1 MTGLE
6 NHAGF
11 NITVSKLQV
20 VEINYNKG
28 QFFLSNI
35 DEAYFNEPLNFEK
48 DKETKLSALLQ
59 GAFNELLI
67 KKPLKSAYVSF
78 TLPMELFY
86 LMQIP
91 YDNSLL
97 HQDLIDEFKWEFSVL
112 YPFIQPDDLAV
123 QYLEVEKNDFIPY
136 NSAIIYAVQRK
147 YLQFIENFC
156 RTNNLQLKF
165 IDNIHSASERALTLS
180 NSPFSKGLILSV
192 YFNNRFLS
200 VIYSLEG
207 KPIYQ
212 RVLPLNDAGE
222 VPAYLLSETSAK
234 ENFGINRGIIEKA
247 YITGEDIS
255 GTIVESLENIL
266 GIEFVHFNPFAKI
279 KPESKLYENKNFV
292 ERNNSFSSAAGI
304 AYRLA

>member
-1 MTGLE
+1 MTGIE

-11 NITVSKLQV
+11 NITNSKLQV

-28 QFFLSNI
+28 QFLLSNI

-67 KKPLKSAYVSF
+67 KKPLKSTFVSF

-97 HQDLIDEFKWEFSVL
+97 HQDLVEEFKWEFSQL
-112 YPFIQPDDLAV
+112 YPFVQPEDLV
-123 QYLEVEKNDFIPY
+123 LQYMEVEKNDFVPY
-136 NSAIIYAVQRK
+136 NTAIIYAVQRK

-156 RTNNLQLKF
+156 LNNNLHLKF

-180 NSPFSKGLILSV
+180 YSPFSKGLILSV

-200 VIYSLEG
+200 VIYSLDG

-212 RVLPLNDAGE
+212 RVLPLNDASE
-222 VPAYLLSETSAK
+222 VPTYLLSETAAK
-234 ENFGINRGIIEKA
+234 DNFSISRRIIEKA
-247 YITGEDIS
+247 YITGDDIS
-255 GTIVESLENIL
+255 GAIVESLENIL
-266 GIEFVHFNPFAKI
+266 GIEFHHFNPFAKI
-279 KPESKLYENKNFV
+279 KPEQGLYENKNFI
-292 ERNNSFSSAAGI
+292 ERSNSFSSAAGV

>member
-6 NHAGF
+6 KHAGF
-11 NITVSKLQV
+11 NVTSSKLQV
-20 VEINYNKG
+20 VEIDYDKG
-28 QFFLSNI
+28 QFLLSNI
-35 DEAYFNEPLNFEK
+35 DEAYFSETLNFEK

-67 KKPLKSAYVSF
+67 KKPLKSTFASF

-97 HQDLIDEFKWEFSVL
+97 HQDLIEEFRWEFSVL
-112 YPFIQPDDLAV
+112 YPYVPSDDLV
-123 QYLEVEKNDFIPY
+123 IQYLEVEKNDFIPY
-136 NSAIIYAVQRK
+136 NTAIIYAIQRR

-156 RTNNLQLKF
+156 RSNNLQLKF

-180 NSPFSKGLILSV
+180 NSPLSKGLILSI
-192 YFNNRFLS
+192 YFNNKFLS

-212 RVLPLNDAGE
+212 RVLPLNDVGE
-222 VPAYLLSETSAK
+222 VPTYLLSETTAK
-234 ENFGINRGIIEKA
+234 ENFNINRGIIEKA
-247 YITGEDIS
+247 YITGDDIS

-266 GIEFVHFNPFAKI
+266 GIEFIHFNPFTKI
-279 KPESKLYENKNFV
+279 KPESKLYENKNYI